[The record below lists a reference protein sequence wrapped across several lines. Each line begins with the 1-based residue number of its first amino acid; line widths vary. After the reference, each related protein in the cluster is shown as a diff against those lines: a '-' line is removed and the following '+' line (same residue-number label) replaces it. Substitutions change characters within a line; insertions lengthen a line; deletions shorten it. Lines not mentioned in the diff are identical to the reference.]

1 MRAQCSRSSA
11 GLSQSG
17 MYEVNGLRH
26 DCHIY
31 SQPSYLMLLLSSQ
44 RTWRVGEKNGGGMA
58 KGTKLFTL
66 GIYSG

>member
-1 MRAQCSRSSA
+1 MTVIFTPNHPISCYFYK
-11 GLSQSG
+11 LTK
-17 MYEVNGLRH
+17 
-26 DCHIY
+26 
-31 SQPSYLMLLLSSQ
+31 